1 MAMYCIVWQGF
12 TSSSSK
18 FAQRE
23 DTERSGRQIVVTR
36 ESLYLLRGYIADN
49 TLKTKVLTHNHININ
64 RVCRLPNNNFHSFA
78 LTSLT
83 WFVPRDDDSF
93 VGVNLLSSFMI
104 LPISPLRS
112 PPWRCGVEGR
122 GGVDSKC
129 DQTRREC
136 QPRHWT
142 VFI

>member
-12 TSSSSK
+12 TITLCASCCGMHSPLHQSSLNVKTPNGAVARSSLP
-18 FAQRE
+18 
-23 DTERSGRQIVVTR
+23 V
-36 ESLYLLRGYIADN
+36 SLSTA
-49 TLKTKVLTHNHININ
+49 
-64 RVCRLPNNNFHSFA
+64 RLPNNNFHSFA